1 MPPLPLPLQTPKHP
15 SRHTDEFGTP
25 LPQVFTVAEQ
35 EAFLQYGYS
44 IPRIRC
50 KACSEAKKLGNYDKT
65 GRGIVAGG
73 KGGGGKGGGG
83 KGGGGKGG
91 KGGKGDGKGGKGGKG
106 KVKGGKGGGKG
117 GGGKGKG
124 GSGYSNGG
132 DGGSWWRQANESGED
147 ASRMPAFI
155 RL

>member
-83 KGGGGKGG
+83 KGG
-91 KGGKGDGKGGKGGKG
+91 KGDGKGGKGGKG